1 MFLTIPALTVGYKYK
16 FHGDDAKIAS
26 KELGIAWYVLS
37 LCDHLA
43 NADPY
48 LRHQASLI
56 ATFTAHLFRHIAC
69 IYMSKSEPTA
79 ATSIK
84 ASFYTPFRRLV
95 QLGYKVGV
103 VRQTETAAL
112 KAIGDNRN
120 KPFERKLTN
129 LYTSAT

>member
-1 MFLTIPALTVGYKYK
+1 MLIGSP
-16 FHGDDAKIAS
+16 
-26 KELGIAWYVLS
+26 S
-37 LCDHLA
+37 L
-43 NADPY
+43 
-48 LRHQASLI
+48 
-56 ATFTAHLFRHIAC
+56 
-69 IYMSKSEPTA
+69 
-79 ATSIK
+79 
-84 ASFYTPFRRLV
+84 RLV